1 MDADFNP
8 LATWIRRFLIVAGY
22 AIGISGSVQALL
34 IPFIRPPYFDF
45 LSLYGPLKPF
55 YLLFLIASSL
65 AQVVLLIGIW
75 RFHRRRKW
83 ARGLLLIYIA
93 ACIAGALGLHLVTS
107 MATIRQ
113 SPRHAPA
120 LLGFGLGLGLIQVVE
135 LIDPCVYPLLLLLC
149 LLRPEFRD
157 NFAGRGFSPVVN
169 PPSSTA
175 DQRPVPVDSIQLEG
189 RA

>member
-22 AIGISGSVQALL
+22 AVGISGSAQALL
-34 IPFIRPPYFDF
+34 IPFIWRRYSDI
-45 LSLYGPLKPF
+45 LSLYGTLKPF

-65 AQVVLLIGIW
+65 APVLLLIGIW
-75 RFHRRRKW
+75 RFHKRAKW

-93 ACIAGALGLHLVTS
+93 TCIAGALGFKVVTL
-107 MATIRQ
+107 MASIGN

-120 LLGFGLGLGLIQVVE
+120 LLGLGLIQFIE

-149 LLRPEFRD
+149 LLRPEFRG
-157 NFAGRGFSPVVN
+157 NFAGRGFSLVLN
-169 PPSSTA
+169 YPSSPA
-175 DQRPVPVDSIQLEG
+175 NERSIAGEG
-189 RA
+189 GT